1 MKKFSF
7 LLFIILLF
15 FSIKSQS
22 HAHVT
27 HYKQFESIEM
37 EIFRND
43 KLIGINNF
51 YFSKENNLMKLKN
64 IVQFKISIAGIDL
77 MKVDSES
84 SGIYKDDMLIKF
96 NSKTKQNDKDK
107 FVNLYLDQNQFIID
121 GSSFNGKTSSD
132 YIIGNYWNHSVVKS
146 EAQISP
152 LSGSVKKQ
160 KVKFLGKENITL
172 YGNNYSTLHFKI
184 LSSENLPKDKKINLD
199 IWYDKKTLLLLKVS
213 YQKLGLW
220 EYRLKNYE

>member
-1 MKKFSF
+1 
-7 LLFIILLF
+7 
-15 FSIKSQS
+15 
-22 HAHVT
+22 
-27 HYKQFESIEM
+27 M

-51 YFSKENNLMKLKN
+51 YFSKENDLMKVKN
-64 IVQFKISIAGIDL
+64 IVQFKVSIAGIDL

-84 SGIYKDDMLIKF
+84 AGIYKDDMLIKF

-184 LSSENLPKDKKINLD
+184 LSSEDLPDDKKINLD
-199 IWYDKKTLLLLKVS
+199 IWYDEKTLLLLKVS

>member
-1 MKKFSF
+1 
-7 LLFIILLF
+7 
-15 FSIKSQS
+15 
-22 HAHVT
+22 
-27 HYKQFESIEM
+27 M

-51 YFSKENNLMKLKN
+51 YFSKENNLMKVKN

-107 FVNLYLDQNQFIID
+107 FVNLYLDQNQFVID
-121 GSSFNGKTSSD
+121 GSSFNGRASSS

-146 EAQISP
+146 AAQISP

-184 LSSENLPKDKKINLD
+184 LSSEDLPDDKKINLD
-199 IWYDKKTLLLLKVS
+199 IWYDEKTLLLLKIS
-213 YQKLGLW
+213 YKKLGLW